1 MSHALRA
8 PSGLILTAPDFS
20 CILKLEEMKIM
31 ALTATATF
39 RTTPELKKRI
49 SFLAK
54 ETHKPTSFYYNLLLE
69 DYLDD
74 LEDIYLSKKVL
85 EDIRSGKEKTY
96 SAEDVF
102 AEAGL

>member
-1 MSHALRA
+1 
-8 PSGLILTAPDFS
+8 
-20 CILKLEEMKIM
+20 MKIM

-39 RTTPELKKRI
+39 RTTPELKKKI